1 MSRKQMIEECLEKFD
16 NVTDF
21 TKQML
26 FSMID
31 KKSINGEY
39 ILQDVSDLVSL
50 VRYLEDL
57 KNRKDF

>member
-31 KKSINGEY
+31 KKSKNGEY

-57 KNRKDF
+57 KNRNFF

>member
-1 MSRKQMIEECLEKFD
+1 MIEECLEKFD